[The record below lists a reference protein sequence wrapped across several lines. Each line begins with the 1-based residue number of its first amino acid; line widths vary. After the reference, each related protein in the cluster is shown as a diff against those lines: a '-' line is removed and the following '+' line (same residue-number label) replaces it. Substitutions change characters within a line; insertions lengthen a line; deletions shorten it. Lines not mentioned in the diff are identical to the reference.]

1 MVGEALAARLD
12 LEPMFTVVK
21 TVYNGREAL
30 NAVYDTVPDVA
41 LLNWHMPVMDGL
53 AAARNIKH
61 EVASVQILV
70 VSGQTA
76 DAAVFHAL
84 RHQIIRGFMHK
95 TAPLDDLIHA
105 LVTVSRGDSYMDS
118 STQQILMNQ
127 HGRDEVELRAALA
140 LTPREM
146 EVLELMATSATY
158 REIGD
163 QLHISEETVR
173 THTKR
178 VLTKLN
184 QPNRTQGVLAALRI
198 GLLSFKSLA

>member
-21 TVYNGREAL
+21 TVYNGRDAL

-41 LLNWHMPVMDGL
+41 LINWHMPVMDGL
-53 AAARNIKH
+53 TAARNIKH

-70 VSGQTA
+70 FSDQPA

-118 STQQILMNQ
+118 KTQQILMNQ
-127 HGRDEVELRAALA
+127 HGRDEIELRAALT

-198 GLLSFKSLA
+198 GLLSFNSLA